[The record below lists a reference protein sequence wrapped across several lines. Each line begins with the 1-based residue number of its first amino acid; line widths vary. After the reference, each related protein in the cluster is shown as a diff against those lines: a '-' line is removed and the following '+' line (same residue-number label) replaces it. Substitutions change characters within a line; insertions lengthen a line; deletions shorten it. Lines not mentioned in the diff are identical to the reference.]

1 LRAVAVGWREK
12 RLDQQAGELFALG
25 KELHDRAAAAFVHV
39 ERLGKALNGAVD
51 RYNDFVGSY
60 ERRLEPTL
68 RKFEEAG
75 ARGAKELPELAA
87 VDVKAR
93 AVEVREGARLLEED
107 VGESRGRS

>member
-1 LRAVAVGWREK
+1 VVWREE

-25 KELHDRAAAAFVHV
+25 KELHDRAAAAFAHV
-39 ERLGKALNGAVD
+39 TRLGTAINQAVD

-75 ARGAKELPELAA
+75 ARGAKELPTVAA

-93 AVEVREGARLLEED
+93 VVAEAGLLDGPPARVD
-107 VGESRGRS
+107 HS